1 MVVLSLMLQLFLK
14 ERKMRG
20 LTWIRVLGFLSNLRV
35 SMKLGRKWVEA
46 ILGILV
52 LLLSRKVNLRVRKL
66 LLRSFQKP
74 RSVALKCICI
84 LKLPTIFYC

>member
-14 ERKMRG
+14 ERKLRG
-20 LTWIRVLGFLSNLRV
+20 LTWIRVLDFLSNLRV

-52 LLLSRKVNLRVRKL
+52 LLLSR
-66 LLRSFQKP
+66 
-74 RSVALKCICI
+74 
-84 LKLPTIFYC
+84 